1 MTEEIHNPHMIHKVY
16 SNKHKFHFS
25 CETLSL
31 IKTWL
36 TKALN
41 SLKNSRSYL
50 YLIWRLPDKNDAPKK
65 SVERAFL
72 NSRRLDQIGESL
84 SFRAGTFFLSWRH
97 GMELKQ
103 REAWSKESWFQRKN
117 SYTSLHA
124 SILPNWKQ
132 RY

>member
-25 CETLSL
+25 CETLLSL

-41 SLKNSRSYL
+41 SLKNKERHSYFNSSCL
-50 YLIWRLPDKNDAPKK
+50 YLIWSLPDKNDAPKQ
-65 SVERAFL
+65 SVERAFP

-84 SFRAGTFFLSWRH
+84 SFRAGTYFFMKAWH
-97 GMELKQ
+97 GTKTKG
-103 REAWSKESWFQRKN
+103 S
-117 SYTSLHA
+117 
-124 SILPNWKQ
+124 
-132 RY
+132 

>member
-41 SLKNSRSYL
+41 SLKNSSSYL
-50 YLIWRLPDKNDAPKK
+50 YLIWRLPDKNDAPKQ
-65 SVERAFL
+65 SVERAFP

-84 SFRAGTFFLSWRH
+84 SFRAGTYFFMKAWH
-97 GMELKQ
+97 GTKTKG
-103 REAWSKESWFQRKN
+103 S
-117 SYTSLHA
+117 
-124 SILPNWKQ
+124 
-132 RY
+132 